1 MQKFHFSFKIRWTL
15 PSMESINPSKT
26 HGEKPWLNSQP
37 QSTLIGGAKTC
48 KTTPYEFLQNYGLN
62 LDSPTKIFPSK
73 KKSLKP
79 FAQEIPVTSPKT
91 NRRDNGKTKT
101 NHLKMYIYI
110 CISYQKL
117 WFSIAIL
124 VFGGDV
130 CCFAVSLVSLV
141 PKIHLVHRHDH
152 DPARGIE
159 SIRVWYILVI

>member
-110 CISYQKL
+110 YM
-117 WFSIAIL
+117 
-124 VFGGDV
+124 
-130 CCFAVSLVSLV
+130 
-141 PKIHLVHRHDH
+141 
-152 DPARGIE
+152 
-159 SIRVWYILVI
+159 YILSKIVIFHCHLSFRGGCLLLRCFVGFVGSQNSSGSSS